1 LLLTQQ
7 DAHIQVLIRS
17 LITMLNIKIEQPV
30 THTIAVMVDYVIF
43 ESMRIDVNQIVVHI
57 EDQG

>member
-1 LLLTQQ
+1 
-7 DAHIQVLIRS
+7 
-17 LITMLNIKIEQPV
+17 MLNIKIEQPV

>member
-1 LLLTQQ
+1 MLTQQ